1 MTSWNFSSDY
11 IKSQKFEKVPKI
23 GSLNDIYIG
32 NCLWLF
38 CAARMHTT
46 VEFTMKNDWLSMPQI
61 EHVIQDENFVSLV
74 VVTLRLLTIVKIE
87 LTLISQ
93 CDLLYSFS

>member
-1 MTSWNFSSDY
+1 
-11 IKSQKFEKVPKI
+11 
-23 GSLNDIYIG
+23 
-32 NCLWLF
+32 
-38 CAARMHTT
+38 MHTT
-46 VEFTMKNDWLSMPQI
+46 VEVTMKNDSLSMLQI
-61 EHVIQDENFVSLV
+61 EQVIQDKNFVSLV

>member
-1 MTSWNFSSDY
+1 
-11 IKSQKFEKVPKI
+11 
-23 GSLNDIYIG
+23 
-32 NCLWLF
+32 
-38 CAARMHTT
+38 
-46 VEFTMKNDWLSMPQI
+46 MPQI

>member
-1 MTSWNFSSDY
+1 
-11 IKSQKFEKVPKI
+11 
-23 GSLNDIYIG
+23 
-32 NCLWLF
+32 
-38 CAARMHTT
+38 MHTS
-46 VEFTMKNDWLSMPQI
+46 VEVTMKNDSLSMLQI
-61 EHVIQDENFVSLV
+61 EQVIQDENFVSLV

>member
-1 MTSWNFSSDY
+1 
-11 IKSQKFEKVPKI
+11 
-23 GSLNDIYIG
+23 
-32 NCLWLF
+32 
-38 CAARMHTT
+38 MHTT
-46 VEFTMKNDWLSMPQI
+46 VEVTMKNDSLSMLQI
-61 EHVIQDENFVSLV
+61 EQVIQDENFVSLV